1 MIDFAQLGI
10 NSIQKQI
17 KPRDIFMALTEKDNK
32 YQYPRDVQGEVW
44 KQWFDVR
51 ENKDTII
58 KMNTGS
64 GKTLVALLILQSCL
78 NEGVGPALYVVPDK
92 YLVEQVISQ
101 AKALGIKVTD
111 TENDLAYQRK
121 KAILVIGIQ
130 KLVNGKSIFGLRK
143 ENNYSIGSVVIDDM
157 HACISCI
164 QEQFSITVPR
174 NNILYKSLT
183 ELFWD
188 DMNKQAE
195 GRFSEIINSQN
206 TFDNMMVPFW
216 AWQEKIA
223 QVYQILSANKENDV
237 VKFKFDLIKDC
248 LKLAHCYISTKE
260 VSIIPNCTPIQKI
273 TSFDEG
279 VAEDFKAKYL
289 SLKEQGIKGLVIDLR
304 DNGGGLVA
312 EALKIV
318 DYIVPKDQT
327 ALITVDKE
335 GKEEISKTKEDAIIT
350 EPIVLLVN
358 SSSASASEI
367 MAGALKDLKCATIV
381 GTKTYGKGV
390 IQQLLTLS
398 NGAGLKIT
406 VEEYYTPNKTK
417 INKVGITPD
426 YEILLETSITRE
438 PTDANDT
445 QLNKA
450 KEILKAKIEN

>member
-1 MIDFAQLGI
+1 MEEDNKYIKRQKIYKIIMLMILTAFVTSILTAIYIVKLDGNTQTTNNSGVSSILNVLTSDSNLTKSLKGIETIVKNKYLNVSDIDETSAIDGAIEGYI
-10 NSIQKQI
+10 NSLGDEYAEYIPADKMKEYTESI
-17 KPRDIFMALTEKDNK
+17 MGNFVGIGIYMVKNTEKDL
-32 YQYPRDVQGEVW
+32 VQVLSPI
-44 KQWFDVR
+44 R
-51 ENKDTII
+51 E
-58 KMNTGS
+58 S
-64 GKTLVALLILQSCL
+64 
-78 NEGVGPALYVVPDK
+78 PA
-92 YLVEQVISQ
+92 E
-101 AKALGIKVTD
+101 KAGIKAGDLITNVNGVSYTADQMSEMANTIKGEEGSKVTIEILRGEA
-111 TENDLAYQRK
+111 TLTFEVTREKVNTNPVYSEKLEND
-121 KAILVIGIQ
+121 IGY
-130 KLVNGKSIFGLRK
+130 L
-143 ENNYSIGSVVIDDM
+143 E
-157 HACISCI
+157 
-164 QEQFSITVPR
+164 
-174 NNILYKSLT
+174 
-183 ELFWD
+183 
-188 DMNKQAE
+188 
-195 GRFSEIINSQN
+195 
-206 TFDNMMVPFW
+206 
-216 AWQEKIA
+216 
-223 QVYQILSANKENDV
+223 
-237 VKFKFDLIKDC
+237 
-248 LKLAHCYISTKE
+248 
-260 VSIIPNCTPIQKI
+260 I

-304 DNGGGLVA
+304 DNGGGLVT

-318 DYIVPKDQT
+318 DYIAPKDQT
-327 ALITVDKE
+327 TLITVDKD

-450 KEILKAKIEN
+450 KEILKTKIEN

>member
-1 MIDFAQLGI
+1 MEEDNKYIKRQKIYKIIMLMILTAFVTSILTAIYIVKLDGNTQTANNSGVSSILNVLTSDSNLTKSLKGIETIVKSKYLNESDIDETSAIDGAIEGYI
-10 NSIQKQI
+10 NSLGDEYAEYIPADKMKEYTEGI
-17 KPRDIFMALTEKDNK
+17 MGNFVGIGIYMVKNTEKDL
-32 YQYPRDVQGEVW
+32 VQVLSPI
-44 KQWFDVR
+44 R
-51 ENKDTII
+51 E
-58 KMNTGS
+58 S
-64 GKTLVALLILQSCL
+64 
-78 NEGVGPALYVVPDK
+78 PA
-92 YLVEQVISQ
+92 E
-101 AKALGIKVTD
+101 KAGIKAGDLITKVNGVSYTADQMSEMANTIKGEEGSKVTIEVLRGEQIL
-111 TENDLAYQRK
+111 TFEVTREKVNTNPVYSEKLEND
-121 KAILVIGIQ
+121 IGY
-130 KLVNGKSIFGLRK
+130 L
-143 ENNYSIGSVVIDDM
+143 E
-157 HACISCI
+157 
-164 QEQFSITVPR
+164 
-174 NNILYKSLT
+174 
-183 ELFWD
+183 
-188 DMNKQAE
+188 
-195 GRFSEIINSQN
+195 
-206 TFDNMMVPFW
+206 
-216 AWQEKIA
+216 
-223 QVYQILSANKENDV
+223 
-237 VKFKFDLIKDC
+237 
-248 LKLAHCYISTKE
+248 
-260 VSIIPNCTPIQKI
+260 I

-327 ALITVDKE
+327 ALITVDKD

-367 MAGALKDLKCATIV
+367 MAGALKDLKCYKII
-381 GTKTYGKGV
+381 GTKSYGKGV

>member
-1 MIDFAQLGI
+1 MEEDNKYIKRQKIYKIIMLMILTAFVTSILTAIYIVKLDGNTQTTNNSGVSSILNVLTSDSNLTKSLKGIETIVKSKYLNESDIDETSAIDGAIEGYI
-10 NSIQKQI
+10 NSLGDEYAEYIPADKMKEYTEGI
-17 KPRDIFMALTEKDNK
+17 MGNFVGIGIYMVKNTEKDL
-32 YQYPRDVQGEVW
+32 VQVLSPI
-44 KQWFDVR
+44 R
-51 ENKDTII
+51 E
-58 KMNTGS
+58 S
-64 GKTLVALLILQSCL
+64 
-78 NEGVGPALYVVPDK
+78 PA
-92 YLVEQVISQ
+92 E
-101 AKALGIKVTD
+101 KAGIKAGDLITKVNGVSYTADQMSEMANTIKGEEGSKVTIEVLRGEQIL
-111 TENDLAYQRK
+111 TFEVTREKVNTNPVYSEKLEND
-121 KAILVIGIQ
+121 IGY
-130 KLVNGKSIFGLRK
+130 L
-143 ENNYSIGSVVIDDM
+143 E
-157 HACISCI
+157 
-164 QEQFSITVPR
+164 
-174 NNILYKSLT
+174 
-183 ELFWD
+183 
-188 DMNKQAE
+188 
-195 GRFSEIINSQN
+195 
-206 TFDNMMVPFW
+206 
-216 AWQEKIA
+216 
-223 QVYQILSANKENDV
+223 
-237 VKFKFDLIKDC
+237 
-248 LKLAHCYISTKE
+248 
-260 VSIIPNCTPIQKI
+260 I

-279 VAEDFKAKYL
+279 VAEDFKAKY
-289 SLKEQGIKGLVIDLR
+289 
-304 DNGGGLVA
+304 
-312 EALKIV
+312 
-318 DYIVPKDQT
+318 QT

>member
-1 MIDFAQLGI
+1 MEEDNKYIKRQKIYKIIMLMILTAFVTSILTAIYIVKLDGNTQTTNNSGVSSILNVLTSDSNLTKSLKGIETIVKSKYLNESNIDETSVIDGAIEGYI
-10 NSIQKQI
+10 NSLGDEYAEYIPADKMKEYTEGI
-17 KPRDIFMALTEKDNK
+17 MGNFVGIGIYMVKNTEKDL
-32 YQYPRDVQGEVW
+32 VQVLSPI
-44 KQWFDVR
+44 R
-51 ENKDTII
+51 E
-58 KMNTGS
+58 S
-64 GKTLVALLILQSCL
+64 
-78 NEGVGPALYVVPDK
+78 PA
-92 YLVEQVISQ
+92 E
-101 AKALGIKVTD
+101 KAGIKAGDLITKVNGVSYTADQMSEMANTIKGEEGSKVTIEVLRGEQIL
-111 TENDLAYQRK
+111 TFEVTREKVNTNPVYSEKLEND
-121 KAILVIGIQ
+121 IGY
-130 KLVNGKSIFGLRK
+130 L
-143 ENNYSIGSVVIDDM
+143 E
-157 HACISCI
+157 
-164 QEQFSITVPR
+164 
-174 NNILYKSLT
+174 
-183 ELFWD
+183 
-188 DMNKQAE
+188 
-195 GRFSEIINSQN
+195 
-206 TFDNMMVPFW
+206 
-216 AWQEKIA
+216 
-223 QVYQILSANKENDV
+223 
-237 VKFKFDLIKDC
+237 
-248 LKLAHCYISTKE
+248 
-260 VSIIPNCTPIQKI
+260 I

-327 ALITVDKE
+327 ALITVDKD

>member
-1 MIDFAQLGI
+1 MEEDNKYIKRQKIYKIIMLMILTAFVTSILTAIYIVKLDGNTQTTNNSGVSSILNALTSDSNLTKSLKGIETIVKNKYLNVSDIDETSAIDGAIEGYI
-10 NSIQKQI
+10 NSLGDEYSEYIPADKMKEYTESI
-17 KPRDIFMALTEKDNK
+17 MGNFVGIGIYMVKNTEKDL
-32 YQYPRDVQGEVW
+32 VQVLSPI
-44 KQWFDVR
+44 R
-51 ENKDTII
+51 E
-58 KMNTGS
+58 S
-64 GKTLVALLILQSCL
+64 
-78 NEGVGPALYVVPDK
+78 PA
-92 YLVEQVISQ
+92 E
-101 AKALGIKVTD
+101 KAGIKAGDLITKVNGVSYTADQMSEMANTIKGEEGSKVTIEILRGEA
-111 TENDLAYQRK
+111 TLTFEVTREKVNTNPVYSEKLEND
-121 KAILVIGIQ
+121 IGY
-130 KLVNGKSIFGLRK
+130 L
-143 ENNYSIGSVVIDDM
+143 E
-157 HACISCI
+157 
-164 QEQFSITVPR
+164 
-174 NNILYKSLT
+174 
-183 ELFWD
+183 
-188 DMNKQAE
+188 
-195 GRFSEIINSQN
+195 
-206 TFDNMMVPFW
+206 
-216 AWQEKIA
+216 
-223 QVYQILSANKENDV
+223 
-237 VKFKFDLIKDC
+237 
-248 LKLAHCYISTKE
+248 
-260 VSIIPNCTPIQKI
+260 I

-304 DNGGGLVA
+304 DNGGGLVT

-318 DYIVPKDQT
+318 DYIAPKDQT
-327 ALITVDKE
+327 TLITVDKD

-450 KEILKAKIEN
+450 KEILKTKIEN

>member
-1 MIDFAQLGI
+1 MEEDNKYIKRQKIYKIIMLMILTAFVTSILTAIYIVKLDGNTQTTNNSGVSSILNVLTSDSNLTKSLKGIETIVKSKYLNESDIDETSAIDGAIEGYI
-10 NSIQKQI
+10 NSLGDEYAEYIPADKMKEYTEGI
-17 KPRDIFMALTEKDNK
+17 MGNFVGIGIYMVKNTEKDL
-32 YQYPRDVQGEVW
+32 VQVLSPI
-44 KQWFDVR
+44 R
-51 ENKDTII
+51 E
-58 KMNTGS
+58 S
-64 GKTLVALLILQSCL
+64 
-78 NEGVGPALYVVPDK
+78 PA
-92 YLVEQVISQ
+92 E
-101 AKALGIKVTD
+101 KAGIKAGDLITKVNGVSYTADQMSEMANTIKGEEGSKVTIEVLRGEQIL
-111 TENDLAYQRK
+111 TFEVTREKVNTNPVYSEKLEND
-121 KAILVIGIQ
+121 IGY
-130 KLVNGKSIFGLRK
+130 L
-143 ENNYSIGSVVIDDM
+143 E
-157 HACISCI
+157 
-164 QEQFSITVPR
+164 
-174 NNILYKSLT
+174 
-183 ELFWD
+183 
-188 DMNKQAE
+188 
-195 GRFSEIINSQN
+195 
-206 TFDNMMVPFW
+206 
-216 AWQEKIA
+216 
-223 QVYQILSANKENDV
+223 
-237 VKFKFDLIKDC
+237 
-248 LKLAHCYISTKE
+248 
-260 VSIIPNCTPIQKI
+260 I

-327 ALITVDKE
+327 ALITVDKD

-367 MAGALKDLKCATIV
+367 MAGALKDLKCATKV
-381 GTKTYGKGV
+381 GTKTYGKRV
-390 IQQLLTLS
+390 IKQILTLS

>member
-1 MIDFAQLGI
+1 MEEDNKYIQRQKIYKIIMLMILTAFVTSILTAIYIVKLDGNTQTTNNSGVSSILNVLTSDSNLTKSLKGIETIVKSKYLNESDIDETSAIDGAIEGYI
-10 NSIQKQI
+10 NSLGDEYAEYIPADKMKEYTEGI
-17 KPRDIFMALTEKDNK
+17 MGNFVGIGIYMVKNTEKDL
-32 YQYPRDVQGEVW
+32 VQVLSPI
-44 KQWFDVR
+44 R
-51 ENKDTII
+51 E
-58 KMNTGS
+58 S
-64 GKTLVALLILQSCL
+64 
-78 NEGVGPALYVVPDK
+78 PA
-92 YLVEQVISQ
+92 E
-101 AKALGIKVTD
+101 KAGIKAGDLITKVNGVSYTADQMSEMANTIKGEEGSKVTIEVLRGEQIL
-111 TENDLAYQRK
+111 TFEVTREKVNTNPVYSEKLEND
-121 KAILVIGIQ
+121 IGY
-130 KLVNGKSIFGLRK
+130 L
-143 ENNYSIGSVVIDDM
+143 E
-157 HACISCI
+157 
-164 QEQFSITVPR
+164 
-174 NNILYKSLT
+174 
-183 ELFWD
+183 
-188 DMNKQAE
+188 
-195 GRFSEIINSQN
+195 
-206 TFDNMMVPFW
+206 
-216 AWQEKIA
+216 
-223 QVYQILSANKENDV
+223 
-237 VKFKFDLIKDC
+237 
-248 LKLAHCYISTKE
+248 
-260 VSIIPNCTPIQKI
+260 I

-327 ALITVDKE
+327 ALITVDKD

>member
-1 MIDFAQLGI
+1 MEEDNKYIKRQKIYKIIMLMILTAFVTSILTAIYIVKLDGNTQTTNNSGVSSILNVLTSDSNLTKSLKGIETIVKSKYLNESDIDETSAIDGAIEGYI
-10 NSIQKQI
+10 NSLGDEYAEYIPADKMKEYTEGI
-17 KPRDIFMALTEKDNK
+17 MGNFVGIGIYMVKNTEKDL
-32 YQYPRDVQGEVW
+32 VQVLSPI
-44 KQWFDVR
+44 R
-51 ENKDTII
+51 E
-58 KMNTGS
+58 S
-64 GKTLVALLILQSCL
+64 
-78 NEGVGPALYVVPDK
+78 PA
-92 YLVEQVISQ
+92 E
-101 AKALGIKVTD
+101 KAGIKAGDLITKVNGVSYTADQMSEMANTIKGEEGSKVTIEVLRGEQIL
-111 TENDLAYQRK
+111 TFEVTREKVNTNPVYSEKLEND
-121 KAILVIGIQ
+121 IGY
-130 KLVNGKSIFGLRK
+130 L
-143 ENNYSIGSVVIDDM
+143 E
-157 HACISCI
+157 
-164 QEQFSITVPR
+164 
-174 NNILYKSLT
+174 
-183 ELFWD
+183 
-188 DMNKQAE
+188 
-195 GRFSEIINSQN
+195 
-206 TFDNMMVPFW
+206 
-216 AWQEKIA
+216 
-223 QVYQILSANKENDV
+223 
-237 VKFKFDLIKDC
+237 
-248 LKLAHCYISTKE
+248 
-260 VSIIPNCTPIQKI
+260 I

-304 DNGGGLVA
+304 DNGGGLVT

-327 ALITVDKE
+327 ALITVDKD

-367 MAGALKDLKCATIV
+367 MAGALKDHQEATIV

>member
-1 MIDFAQLGI
+1 MEEDNKYIKRQKIYKIIMLMILTAFVTSILTAIYIVKLDGNTQTTNNSGVSSILNALTSDSNLTKSLKGIETIVKNKYLNVSDIDETSAIDGAIEGYI
-10 NSIQKQI
+10 NSLGDEYAEYIPADKMKEYTESI
-17 KPRDIFMALTEKDNK
+17 MGNFVGIGIYMVKNTEKDL
-32 YQYPRDVQGEVW
+32 VQVLSPI
-44 KQWFDVR
+44 R
-51 ENKDTII
+51 E
-58 KMNTGS
+58 S
-64 GKTLVALLILQSCL
+64 
-78 NEGVGPALYVVPDK
+78 PA
-92 YLVEQVISQ
+92 E
-101 AKALGIKVTD
+101 KAGIKAGDLITKVNGVSYTADQMSEMANTIKGEEGSKVTIEVLRGEQIL
-111 TENDLAYQRK
+111 TFEVIREKVNTNPVYSEKLEND
-121 KAILVIGIQ
+121 IGY
-130 KLVNGKSIFGLRK
+130 L
-143 ENNYSIGSVVIDDM
+143 E
-157 HACISCI
+157 
-164 QEQFSITVPR
+164 
-174 NNILYKSLT
+174 
-183 ELFWD
+183 
-188 DMNKQAE
+188 
-195 GRFSEIINSQN
+195 
-206 TFDNMMVPFW
+206 
-216 AWQEKIA
+216 
-223 QVYQILSANKENDV
+223 
-237 VKFKFDLIKDC
+237 
-248 LKLAHCYISTKE
+248 
-260 VSIIPNCTPIQKI
+260 I

-304 DNGGGLVA
+304 DNGGGLVT

-318 DYIVPKDQT
+318 DYIAPKDQT
-327 ALITVDKE
+327 TLITVDKD

-450 KEILKAKIEN
+450 KEILKTKIEN

>member
-1 MIDFAQLGI
+1 MEEDNKYIKRQKIYKIIMLMILTAFVTSILTAIYIVKLDGNTQTTNNSGVSSILNVLTSDSNLTKSLKGIETIVKSKYLNESDIDETSAIDGAIEGYI
-10 NSIQKQI
+10 NSLGDEYAEYIPADKMKEYTEGI
-17 KPRDIFMALTEKDNK
+17 MGNFVGIGIYMVKNTEKDL
-32 YQYPRDVQGEVW
+32 VQVLSPI
-44 KQWFDVR
+44 R
-51 ENKDTII
+51 E
-58 KMNTGS
+58 S
-64 GKTLVALLILQSCL
+64 
-78 NEGVGPALYVVPDK
+78 PA
-92 YLVEQVISQ
+92 E
-101 AKALGIKVTD
+101 KAGIKAGDLITKVNGVSYTADQMSEMANTIKGEEGSKVTIEVLRGEQIL
-111 TENDLAYQRK
+111 TFEVTREKVNTNPVYSEKLEND
-121 KAILVIGIQ
+121 IGY
-130 KLVNGKSIFGLRK
+130 L
-143 ENNYSIGSVVIDDM
+143 E
-157 HACISCI
+157 
-164 QEQFSITVPR
+164 
-174 NNILYKSLT
+174 
-183 ELFWD
+183 
-188 DMNKQAE
+188 
-195 GRFSEIINSQN
+195 
-206 TFDNMMVPFW
+206 
-216 AWQEKIA
+216 
-223 QVYQILSANKENDV
+223 
-237 VKFKFDLIKDC
+237 
-248 LKLAHCYISTKE
+248 
-260 VSIIPNCTPIQKI
+260 I

-327 ALITVDKE
+327 ALITVDKD

-367 MAGALKDLKCATIV
+367 MAGALKDLKGATIV

>member
-1 MIDFAQLGI
+1 MEEDNKYIKRQKIYKIIMLMILTAFVTSILTAIYIVKLDGNTQTTNNSGVSSRLNVLTSDSNLTKSLKGIETIVKSKYLNESDIDETSAIDGAIEGYI
-10 NSIQKQI
+10 NSLGDEYAEYIPADKMKEYTEGI
-17 KPRDIFMALTEKDNK
+17 MGNFVGIGIYMVKNTEKDL
-32 YQYPRDVQGEVW
+32 VQVLSPI
-44 KQWFDVR
+44 R
-51 ENKDTII
+51 E
-58 KMNTGS
+58 S
-64 GKTLVALLILQSCL
+64 
-78 NEGVGPALYVVPDK
+78 PA
-92 YLVEQVISQ
+92 E
-101 AKALGIKVTD
+101 KAGIKAGDLITKVNGVSYTADQMSEMANTIKGEEGSKVTIEVLRGEQIL
-111 TENDLAYQRK
+111 TFEVTREKVNTNPVYSEKLEND
-121 KAILVIGIQ
+121 IGY
-130 KLVNGKSIFGLRK
+130 L
-143 ENNYSIGSVVIDDM
+143 E
-157 HACISCI
+157 
-164 QEQFSITVPR
+164 
-174 NNILYKSLT
+174 
-183 ELFWD
+183 
-188 DMNKQAE
+188 
-195 GRFSEIINSQN
+195 
-206 TFDNMMVPFW
+206 
-216 AWQEKIA
+216 
-223 QVYQILSANKENDV
+223 
-237 VKFKFDLIKDC
+237 
-248 LKLAHCYISTKE
+248 
-260 VSIIPNCTPIQKI
+260 I

-327 ALITVDKE
+327 SLITVDKD

>member
-1 MIDFAQLGI
+1 MEEDNKYIKRQKIYKIIMLMILTAFVTSILTAIYIVKLDGNTQTTNNSGVSSILNVLTSDSNLAKSLKGIETIVKNKYLNVSDIDETSAIDGAIEGYI
-10 NSIQKQI
+10 NSLGDEYAEYIPADKMKEYTEGI
-17 KPRDIFMALTEKDNK
+17 MGNFVGIGIYMVKNTEKDL
-32 YQYPRDVQGEVW
+32 VQVLSPI
-44 KQWFDVR
+44 R
-51 ENKDTII
+51 E
-58 KMNTGS
+58 S
-64 GKTLVALLILQSCL
+64 
-78 NEGVGPALYVVPDK
+78 PA
-92 YLVEQVISQ
+92 E
-101 AKALGIKVTD
+101 KAGIKAGDLITKVNGVSYTADQMSEMANTIKGEEGSKVTIEVLRGEQIL
-111 TENDLAYQRK
+111 TFEVTREKVNTNPVYSEKLEND
-121 KAILVIGIQ
+121 IGY
-130 KLVNGKSIFGLRK
+130 L
-143 ENNYSIGSVVIDDM
+143 E
-157 HACISCI
+157 
-164 QEQFSITVPR
+164 
-174 NNILYKSLT
+174 
-183 ELFWD
+183 
-188 DMNKQAE
+188 
-195 GRFSEIINSQN
+195 
-206 TFDNMMVPFW
+206 
-216 AWQEKIA
+216 
-223 QVYQILSANKENDV
+223 
-237 VKFKFDLIKDC
+237 
-248 LKLAHCYISTKE
+248 
-260 VSIIPNCTPIQKI
+260 I

-327 ALITVDKE
+327 TLITVDKD

-426 YEILLETSITRE
+426 YEVLLETSITRE

>member
-1 MIDFAQLGI
+1 MEEDNKYIKRQKIYKIIMLMILTAFVTSILTAIYIVKLDGNTQTTNNSGVSSILNVLTSDSNLTKSLKGIETIVKSKYLNESDIDETSAIDGAIEGYI
-10 NSIQKQI
+10 NSLGDEYAEYIPADKMKEYTEGI
-17 KPRDIFMALTEKDNK
+17 MGNFVGIGIYMVKNTEKDL
-32 YQYPRDVQGEVW
+32 VQVLSPI
-44 KQWFDVR
+44 R
-51 ENKDTII
+51 E
-58 KMNTGS
+58 S
-64 GKTLVALLILQSCL
+64 
-78 NEGVGPALYVVPDK
+78 PA
-92 YLVEQVISQ
+92 E
-101 AKALGIKVTD
+101 KAGIKAGDLITKVNGVSYTADQMSEMANTIKGEEGSKVTIEVLRGEQIL
-111 TENDLAYQRK
+111 TFEVTREKVNTNPVYSEKLEND
-121 KAILVIGIQ
+121 IGY
-130 KLVNGKSIFGLRK
+130 L
-143 ENNYSIGSVVIDDM
+143 E
-157 HACISCI
+157 
-164 QEQFSITVPR
+164 
-174 NNILYKSLT
+174 
-183 ELFWD
+183 
-188 DMNKQAE
+188 
-195 GRFSEIINSQN
+195 
-206 TFDNMMVPFW
+206 
-216 AWQEKIA
+216 
-223 QVYQILSANKENDV
+223 
-237 VKFKFDLIKDC
+237 
-248 LKLAHCYISTKE
+248 
-260 VSIIPNCTPIQKI
+260 I

-367 MAGALKDLKCATIV
+367 MAGVLKDLKCATIV